1 VWSISFAGMVSTPKK
16 TVKPCHC
23 YRTNPKSSLKYN
35 TISSEHP
42 LELAQDLSKQYVT
55 LKPPQKRQIAN
66 SVFSNL
72 ELNGISLCAEYRL
85 PFAILAKNANGPV
98 KGG

>member
-1 VWSISFAGMVSTPKK
+1 ISFAGMVSTPKK

-42 LELAQDLSKQYVT
+42 SFCPGANRKKGWRKKMLSKNPIFSLT
-55 LKPPQKRQIAN
+55 LR
-66 SVFSNL
+66 L
-72 ELNGISLCAEYRL
+72 E
-85 PFAILAKNANGPV
+85 FV
-98 KGG
+98 

>member
-1 VWSISFAGMVSTPKK
+1 SVWSISFAGMVSTPKK

-42 LELAQDLSKQYVT
+42 VLVFFFFD
-55 LKPPQKRQIAN
+55 
-66 SVFSNL
+66 SVF
-72 ELNGISLCAEYRL
+72 
-85 PFAILAKNANGPV
+85 ILVPIQS
-98 KGG
+98 